1 MIELKKYKAHFFLS
15 LVVAICFSSLIITDG
30 RYYIDDYGR
39 SISGYAAWTM
49 NGRPLAEMFMIA
61 LNFGMPLPDLFPI
74 PQVIAVIAFAI
85 AMTIFS
91 YKTSKEHVYC
101 AVIAGAFIIASPT
114 IISNLSYRYD
124 SATMALS
131 VLAATTSALL
141 WEEPCIKKA
150 VISFLVLLATL
161 CLYQP
166 SSNIFVLLSVYAY
179 VISPDEKK
187 VSFIK
192 LLIKGFI
199 FVFANLFYLLIIVPL
214 TISDDYNTSGSQIAG
229 IGEMIDIGARN
240 FRSFYQILDDCF
252 NSSSIWLISIIA
264 LISVISIIYSIY
276 RDRSS
281 RLYDVI
287 HSIVLVSFMPFAA
300 FMVVGSMIAL
310 KHPVVHP
317 RVLVSSGYVIAVIV
331 GICINS
337 NATLR
342 NVAICVSA
350 ALLVYMIGLY
360 ASFSNT
366 QKAQESYESWIV
378 QSIADDVASSK
389 NVKDIMIIGSPGY
402 APVSH
407 ISLEKYPIIKRTIR
421 ILINDKDPWGM
432 YQLRHAGIN
441 YKYPSFESR
450 GFIIK
455 ELCNGSIIKRANY
468 NFSVLDGVAVIDFTK
483 ECN

>member
-1 MIELKKYKAHFFLS
+1 MIDLKKYKVHFLLS
-15 LVVAICFSSLIITDG
+15 LAIAICFSSLIIADG

-101 AVIAGAFIIASPT
+101 AVIAAAFIIASPT

-131 VLAATTSALL
+131 VLAATASALL
-141 WEEPCIKKA
+141 WEEPCLKKA
-150 VISFLVLLATL
+150 VISFLFLLATL

-166 SSNIFVLLSVYAY
+166 SSNIFVLLSVYSYA
-179 VISPDEKK
+179 ISPDEKK
-187 VSFIK
+187 IAFIK

-276 RDRSS
+276 RDRSR

-337 NATLR
+337 NSALR
-342 NVAICVSA
+342 NVASCVSA
-350 ALLVYMIGLY
+350 ALLLYIIGLY

-366 QKAQESYESWIV
+366 QKSQEIYESWIV
-378 QSIADDVASSK
+378 QSIADDLASSK
-389 NVKDIMIIGSPGY
+389 DVKSLMIVGNPGY
-402 APVSH
+402 APVSR
-407 ISLEKYPIIKRTIR
+407 ISIEKYPIIKRTIR
-421 ILINDKDPWGM
+421 ILINGSDPWGM
-432 YQLRHAGIN
+432 YQFRHFGIN
-441 YKYPSFESR
+441 IKYPSVETRKEILESYCQSEKKHR
-450 GFIIK
+450 PTYDF
-455 ELCNGSIIKRANY
+455 SIYRDI
-468 NFSVLDGVAVIDFTK
+468 AVVDFTK
-483 ECN
+483 SCK